1 MQKNNRIAY
10 LKELFSSYNYVMT
23 TAELTKSKVYYADI
37 KQLLDEELIAIDE
50 KALDRMLELAK

>member
-37 KQLLDEELIAIDE
+37 TF
-50 KALDRMLELAK
+50 R